1 MAIESVP
8 VALVPTKAAA
18 SVSVA
23 VPGTGKPSAK
33 NQAADKA
40 TKDFRN
46 LLEGLETAVDVPADS
61 ALPASDG
68 AVVAADAGTGL
79 EKPLEVA
86 EPTATSADAA
96 TWMAA
101 YLSPVPV
108 PLATPV
114 ASAAVSAP
122 SGAMDAVQAASTPV
136 AAVKPDV
143 VGVPD
148 TQAAATHLGAPAPS
162 NSPAPAVVPDAR
174 TQSISLAN
182 YASVFE
188 QIQSRLAASS
198 TAAQD
203 GAGPGSKGL
212 AKPVLGTAAADARA
226 DQVASVARGSVWT
239 LPVTEAAALRA
250 STGATEAMQRALGE
264 TTGPRE
270 GLVAELAPDGGVGG
284 VGHHPFTP
292 TVQFESATASV
303 DVSQPAPEAAVA
315 DQVSYWISQGI
326 QNAELTFEGADAQ
339 PVQVSI
345 SLSGNEAHVEFR
357 TDQLETRDLLTGSA
371 AHLKDLLQSEG
382 MVLSG
387 LSVGSSGAGGT
398 NARERRAPSEA
409 PQNTARPG
417 PEVAAVRPTAPQGS
431 SGRSVDLFV

>member
-8 VALVPTKAAA
+8 AALVPTKAALLA
-18 SVSVA
+18 PA
-23 VPGTGKPSAK
+23 AAPATGKPSAK

-40 TKDFRN
+40 AKDFRN
-46 LLEGLETAVDVPADS
+46 LLEGLEAAVDAPADG
-61 ALPASDG
+61 ALSVPEA
-68 AVVAADAGTGL
+68 AADGTGL
-79 EKPLEVA
+79 GQEKPLAVA
-86 EPTATSADAA
+86 EPTGASTTSADAA
-96 TWMAA
+96 TWMAT
-101 YLSPVPV
+101 YLPLVPVPV
-108 PLATPV
+108 ATPV
-114 ASAAVSAP
+114 ASAAVTALSAAM
-122 SGAMDAVQAASTPV
+122 GAVPATGTPEAAL
-136 AAVKPDV
+136 KPDV

-148 TQAAATHLGAPAPS
+148 AKAAPASLAATSASSA
-162 NSPAPAVVPDAR
+162 ATPAVVPDAR

-188 QIQSRLAASS
+188 QIQSRLAAGASG
-198 TAAQD
+198 AQE
-203 GAGPGSKGL
+203 GAGSGSKGL

-226 DQVASVARGSVWT
+226 DQVASAARGGGWT

-250 STGATEAMQRALGE
+250 STGATEAVRE
-264 TTGPRE
+264 TADLRE
-270 GLVAELAPDGGVGG
+270 GLATDKAPEGSVGQN
-284 VGHHPFTP
+284 HFTP
-292 TVQFESATASV
+292 TVHFESATASV
-303 DVSQPAPEAAVA
+303 DASQPAPEAAVA

-326 QNAELTFEGADAQ
+326 QNAELTFDGADAQ

-398 NARERRAPSEA
+398 NARERRAPTEER
-409 PQNTARPG
+409 QNTSRAA
-417 PEVAAVRPTAPQGS
+417 PEVAAVRPTAPKGS

>member
-18 SVSVA
+18 PVA
-23 VPGTGKPSAK
+23 GPGTGKPAAK
-33 NQAADKA
+33 NQATDKA
-40 TKDFRN
+40 AKDFRN

-61 ALPASDG
+61 ALTAPE
-68 AVVAADAGTGL
+68 AADSTGL
-79 EKPLEVA
+79 GQEKLLNVA
-86 EPTATSADAA
+86 EPTATGTTSADAA

-101 YLSPVPV
+101 YLPSVPVPV
-108 PLATPV
+108 ATPV

-122 SGAMDAVQAASTPV
+122 SAATDAVQATSTPV
-136 AAVKPDV
+136 AALKPDV

-148 TQAAATHLGAPAPS
+148 TKIASASLATNTAS
-162 NSPAPAVVPDAR
+162 NTTPPAVVPDAR

-182 YASVFE
+182 NASVFE
-188 QIQSRLAASS
+188 QIQSRLAAGG
-198 TAAQD
+198 TAAQE
-203 GAGPGSKGL
+203 GAGSGAKGV

-226 DQVASVARGSVWT
+226 DQVASVARGGGVWT

-250 STGATEAMQRALGE
+250 STGATEALQGALRE
-264 TTGPRE
+264 TADPRDS
-270 GLVAELAPDGGVGG
+270 LVAEKAPEGS
-284 VGHHPFTP
+284 VGHQHFTP
-292 TVQFESATASV
+292 TVHFESASASV
-303 DVSQPAPEAAVA
+303 DASQPAPEAAVA

-326 QNAELTFEGADAQ
+326 QNAELTFDGADAQ

-357 TDQLETRDLLTGSA
+357 TDQLETRDLLTGAA

-398 NARERRAPSEA
+398 SARERRAPSEER
-409 PQNTARPG
+409 QNTAKSA
-417 PEVAAVRPTAPQGS
+417 PEVAAVRPTAPKGS

>member
-18 SVSVA
+18 PVA
-23 VPGTGKPSAK
+23 GPGTGKPAAK

-40 TKDFRN
+40 AKDFRN
-46 LLEGLETAVDVPADS
+46 LLEGLETAVDTPADGSVPAPE
-61 ALPASDG
+61 AT
-68 AVVAADAGTGL
+68 AADATGL
-79 EKPLEVA
+79 GQEKPLDVA
-86 EPTATSADAA
+86 EPTAMGSTSADAA

-101 YLSPVPV
+101 YLPPVPV
-108 PLATPV
+108 PLATPA
-114 ASAAVSAP
+114 ASAAVLAP
-122 SGAMDAVQAASTPV
+122 STATDAVQTTHSPV
-136 AAVKPDV
+136 AALKPDAV
-143 VGVPD
+143 RVAD
-148 TQAAATHLGAPAPS
+148 TKAAPAS
-162 NSPAPAVVPDAR
+162 LATSTATNTTAPAAVPDAR

-188 QIQSRLAASS
+188 QIQSRLAASG
-198 TAAQD
+198 TAAQE
-203 GAGPGSKGL
+203 GAGSGSKGL

-226 DQVASVARGSVWT
+226 EQVASVARGSVWT

-250 STGATEAMQRALGE
+250 STGSTEAMQWALRE
-264 TTGPRE
+264 TADPRE
-270 GLVAELAPDGGVGG
+270 GLVADKLPEGSVGQN
-284 VGHHPFTP
+284 HFTP
-292 TVQFESATASV
+292 TVHFESATASV

-326 QNAELTFEGADAQ
+326 QNAELTFEGTDAQ

-357 TDQLETRDLLTGSA
+357 TDQVETRDLLTGSA

-409 PQNTARPG
+409 PQKTARPG